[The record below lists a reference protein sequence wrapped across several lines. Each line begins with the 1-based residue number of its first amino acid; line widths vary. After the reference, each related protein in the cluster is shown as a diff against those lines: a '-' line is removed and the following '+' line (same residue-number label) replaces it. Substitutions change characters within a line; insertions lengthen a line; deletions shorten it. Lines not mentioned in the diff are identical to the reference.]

1 VREAVAGGA
10 RLLTGGEP
18 IGERAYAPT
27 ILRDPPSDSRVSTE
41 EIFGPVIAVA
51 GVASLEEA
59 IARAN
64 ALPYAFQSAVFTRD
78 VDLALRTARRL
89 DASAVMVNDHTAF
102 RVDWMPFAGLR
113 RSGLGVG
120 GIPYTFRDMRIEKM
134 IVIRTPGL

>member
-1 VREAVAGGA
+1 LWAGGE
-10 RLLTGGEP
+10 R
-18 IGERAYAPT
+18 IGQRAYAPT
-27 ILRDPPSDSRVSTE
+27 ILRDPPPRCRVSTE
-41 EIFGPVIAVA
+41 EIFGPVVAVS

-59 IARAN
+59 IVRAN

-78 VDLALRTARRL
+78 IDTAMRTARRL

-120 GIPYTFRDMRIEKM
+120 GIPHTFRDMRIEKM